1 MSRDPAVMT
10 CLPTKNAVPH
20 FLVCSLKAHLA
31 ALVGLNCSHLG
42 QIY

>member
-1 MSRDPAVMT
+1 MT

-20 FLVCSLKAHLA
+20 FLVCSLKAYLL
-31 ALVGLNCSHLG
+31 ALVGLDSPSLG

>member
-1 MSRDPAVMT
+1 MT

-20 FLVCSLKAHLA
+20 FLVRSLKARLP
-31 ALVGLNCSHLG
+31 ALVGLDCPSLG